1 MRQYKVKPINAL
13 ARGLEVLQAL
23 RDMRAATLHDLHL
36 QTGFPKASLTRILYT
51 LHRQGL
57 VWQRIID
64 GAYLPSHAMH
74 PRTQLD
80 DTAWLVEI
88 ASPVLEQ
95 LCEKVKW
102 PATLSVP
109 RLDHVEVIETNAPRA
124 YFDDIRLGPIGFR
137 VNLLL
142 AASGRAYLCFCPD
155 QEREA
160 VLRRLRDKD
169 QPGHRKAWDDAWI
182 RRVVATTRKRGY
194 STRDPDFGGDY
205 DLPRREADDGRNSIA
220 MPIMVNQ
227 QVIGCINMSWRTRAV
242 SMKHMIEHHL
252 DDLHNAV
259 NTVAR
264 RASRVINGEMAGA
277 N

>member
-1 MRQYKVKPINAL
+1 MRQYKVKPIHAL

-23 RDMRAATLHDLHL
+23 RDMRAATLHDLYV

-64 GAYLPSHAMH
+64 GAYLPSHAVQS
-74 PRTQLD
+74 RTRLD
-80 DTAWLVEI
+80 DAAWLVEI
-88 ASPVLEQ
+88 ASPVLER
-95 LCEKVKW
+95 LCEKVQW

-137 VNLLL
+137 VNVLL
-142 AASGRAYLCFCPD
+142 AASGRAYLAFCPD

-169 QPGHRKAWDDAWI
+169 QPGHRRAWDSAWI
-182 RRVVATTRKRGY
+182 RRVVTTTRRRGY
-194 STRDPDFGGDY
+194 SVRDPDFGGDY
-205 DLPRREADDGRNSIA
+205 DRPRREIDDGRHSIA
-220 MPIMVNQ
+220 MPVMVNQ
-227 QVIGCINMSWRTRAV
+227 QVIGCINISWRTRVVGLKAMV
-242 SMKHMIEHHL
+242 EHHL
-252 DDLHNAV
+252 KDLQEAV
-259 NTVAR
+259 AAVEQQ
-264 RASRVINGEMAGA
+264 ASQVINGNTAG